1 MGRRQNSDVVLD
13 LYRDQT
19 RGEATPGMLSVNGVF
34 ACYTLEDAVRD
45 HKIAHETAIPAG
57 TYEVIIDR
65 SQRFARMLPRLLNVP
80 GFSGIRIHAGNTTA
94 DTSGCIL
101 VGRARDGRTVRESRL
116 ALEALQST
124 LAQALARGQRIWLTI
139 HPARVAPSLE
149 T

>member
-1 MGRRQNSDVVLD
+1 MDRGQNSDLRLD

-19 RGEATPGMLSVNGVF
+19 IDDATPGMLSVNGVF

-65 SQRFARMLPRLLNVP
+65 SVRFERMLPRLLNVP
-80 GFSGIRIHAGNTTA
+80 GYSGVRIHPGNTIA

-101 VGRARDGRTVRESRL
+101 VGRVRDGRTVGESRR
-116 ALEALQST
+116 AMEALQST
-124 LAQALARGQRIWLTI
+124 LAKAIARGGRVWLTI
-139 HPARVAPSLE
+139 HPARSSSCVS

>member
-19 RGEATPGMLSVNGVF
+19 IGDATPGMLSVNGVF

-94 DTSGCIL
+94 DTSGCVL
-101 VGRARDGRTVRESRL
+101 VGRARDGRAVRESRL